1 MPNKELRTAQQK
13 EIVLPPA
20 LTREISEI
28 YQAMQDDYEKIAERI
43 PLTCQGCPDNCCDSY
58 FQHHTYSEWAYLW
71 EGLRQ
76 LDDATLQRF
85 REKAK
90 EYVRLSNDALAEG
103 KRPQIMCPLISDD
116 GLCGLYQHRMLVCRM
131 HGVPATL
138 TRPDGQ
144 SMRFPGCFRCQEIV
158 AENYEQET
166 DAPAMDRTQLFRR
179 LAALESQL
187 MGDRRH
193 LYPRLKKTIA
203 DMIVEGPPAIDT
215 PHCER

>member
-1 MPNKELRTAQQK
+1 MSNKKFRTAKLK
-13 EIVLPPA
+13 EILLPPE
-20 LTREISEI
+20 LSREISEI
-28 YQAMQDDYEKIAERI
+28 YQAMQEEYEQIADRI
-43 PLTCQGCPDNCCDSY
+43 PLTCRGCPDNCCDSY

-71 EGLRQ
+71 EGLRL
-76 LDDATLQRF
+76 LDDATLERVTE
-85 REKAK
+85 RAK
-90 EYVRLSNDALAEG
+90 EYVRQSSDALAAGE
-103 KRPQIMCPLISDD
+103 RPQVMCPLINED

-158 AENYEQET
+158 DENYTQET
-166 DAPAMDRTQLFRR
+166 DAPAMDRTLLFRR
-179 LAALESQL
+179 LAGLESRL
-187 MGDRRH
+187 MGERRH
-193 LYPRLKKTIA
+193 LYPRVKKTIA

>member
-1 MPNKELRTAQQK
+1 
-13 EIVLPPA
+13 
-20 LTREISEI
+20 
-28 YQAMQDDYEKIAERI
+28 
-43 PLTCQGCPDNCCDSY
+43 
-58 FQHHTYSEWAYLW
+58 
-71 EGLRQ
+71 
-76 LDDATLQRF
+76 
-85 REKAK
+85 
-90 EYVRLSNDALAEG
+90 
-103 KRPQIMCPLISDD
+103 MCPLIDD
-116 GLCGLYQHRMLVCRM
+116 NGLCGLYEHRMLVCRM

-158 AENYEQET
+158 AENYDRET

>member
-1 MPNKELRTAQQK
+1 MSNKELRTDTVQ
-13 EIVLPPA
+13 EIVLPPE
-20 LTREISEI
+20 LSCEIAEI
-28 YQAMQDDYEKIAERI
+28 YHDMQAGYEQTAKQV
-43 PLTCQGCPDNCCDSY
+43 PLTCDGCPDNCCDSY

-76 LDDATLQRF
+76 LDDDTLQDIKDR
-85 REKAK
+85 AK
-90 EYVRLSNDALAEG
+90 EYVRLSNDALAEK
-103 KRPQIMCPLISDD
+103 KRPQVACPLLAED
-116 GLCGLYQHRMLVCRM
+116 GLCGLYSHRMLVCRM

-158 AENYEQET
+158 EQNYPQES

-179 LAALESQL
+179 MAALESKL
-187 MGDRRH
+187 LGDMRH

-203 DMIVEGPPAIDT
+203 DMIVEGPPTRPT